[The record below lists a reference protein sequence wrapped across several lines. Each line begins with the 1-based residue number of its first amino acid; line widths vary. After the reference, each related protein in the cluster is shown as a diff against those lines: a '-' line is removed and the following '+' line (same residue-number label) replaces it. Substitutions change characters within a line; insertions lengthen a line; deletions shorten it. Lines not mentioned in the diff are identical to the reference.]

1 MGMFADSHHGRRRFH
16 VLALAL
22 LLAQACA
29 GRQSAAAVA
38 TPAAQPSP
46 PGPRV
51 FLHAPEALA
60 RHKARWL
67 SDPQHPEPALARLL
81 DDARKALAEEPF
93 SVTEKNVLPPSGDKH
108 DYLSLAPYAWPD
120 PRKPDGLP
128 YLMRDGQTN
137 PERDSIAD
145 HAYFSRMV
153 ALTETL
159 GLAYYFSGDEVFAKH
174 AALLLRTFFVEPAT
188 RMNPNLNFA
197 QGVRGKEAGRATGII
212 DTAGMARL
220 LDGAQ
225 LLMDSPA
232 LSKEDRD
239 GLLSWF
245 RDYLAWLRES
255 ELGRRE
261 GQARNNH
268 GTWYD
273 VQVVSLAL
281 ATGQIEVAR
290 ETLQFGHK
298 RRIGRQIE
306 PDGRQ
311 PEELTRTKSWHY
323 SIFNLQAF
331 VALAAWATALAW
343 ICGATKPR
351 TDVLSARPSTGCS
364 PSPSATNPGP
374 RPTSA
379 VSNLKSCGPSCARRP
394 RACKILNLAKPPPAS
409 GHSRQ
414 TGYGCSSSEV
424 PAWVVSWLPM
434 SESGTQDSGAS
445 EPALVDESL
454 IDAMMALSPEER
466 LRLNDRM
473 VRTILLLR
481 QSWEAANPGP
491 R

>member
-1 MGMFADSHHGRRRFH
+1 MLADPHHDRPRLH
-16 VLALAL
+16 VLSLVL
-22 LLAQACA
+22 FLAQACA

-38 TPAAQPSP
+38 TPAARPLP

-51 FLHAPEALA
+51 FLHAPEVLA

-81 DDARKALAEEPF
+81 DEARKALAEKPF
-93 SVTEKNVLPPSGDKH
+93 SVTEKSVLPPSGDKR

-159 GLAYYFSGDEVFAKH
+159 GLAYYFTGDEVFAKH

-197 QGVRGKEAGRATGII
+197 QGVRGKEAGRASGII
-212 DTAGMARL
+212 DTAGIARL
-220 LDGAQ
+220 VDGAQ

-232 LSKEDRD
+232 LSKEDRE
-239 GLLSWF
+239 GLLGWF
-245 RDYLAWLRES
+245 RNYLAWLRDS

-268 GTWYD
+268 GSWYD

-281 ATGQIEVAR
+281 ATGQIELAR

-311 PEELTRTKSWHY
+311 PEELARTKSWHY

-331 VALAAWATALAW
+331 VALADLGDRAGVDLWRYQTPDGRSIRKAIDWLLPFAL
-343 ICGATKPR
+343 GDKPW
-351 TDVLSARPSTGCS
+351 TMPDIGGFKPEALWPIAR
-364 PSPSATNPGP
+364 
-374 RPTSA
+374 
-379 VSNLKSCGPSCARRP
+379 
-394 RACKILNLAKPPPAS
+394 
-409 GHSRQ
+409 
-414 TGYGCSSSEV
+414 
-424 PAWVVSWLPM
+424 
-434 SESGTQDSGAS
+434 
-445 EPALVDESL
+445 
-454 IDAMMALSPEER
+454 
-466 LRLNDRM
+466 
-473 VRTILLLR
+473 
-481 QSWEAANPGP
+481 EAAARLQDPQLGQAAARLGGNQAD
-491 R
+491 RLWLLVE